1 MNFKKIGRQVHFI
14 AATQDVSRNGEGS
27 FIRLKNGD
35 ILFGYTEFNSCG
47 REDEDV
53 ARICATISHDDG
65 ESFGESFVLFE
76 KPADAVNIMSLSF
89 LRMANGDIG
98 AFYIKKNTDGTD
110 DIVFSRSSDDGTTWS
125 KPVSCIGGIL
135 PDDYYILNNDRA
147 VYLSTGRIILPLA
160 RHTIQT
166 SHGGFMPG
174 ELLFVYSDD
183 DGFSWKASPT
193 VLKLPFPHDKNGLQ
207 EPGIFEKKDGSLWCY
222 IRTGIGC
229 QFEAFSSDG
238 GISWSAP
245 EPNIFFSSPCSP
257 MLVKKAQ
264 GATLAIFNPI
274 TEHILRDDEKE
285 FWGRTPYV
293 MAVDCSGGTE
303 FSQEK
308 LYYIEDDL
316 NNGYCYPA
324 VIECEGCLL
333 LAYYHS
339 NNTDCCL
346 NSTKII
352 KIETNEIL

>member
-1 MNFKKIGRQVHFI
+1 MFFKKLGRQVHFI
-14 AATQDVSRNGEGS
+14 AATQNVSRNGEGS

-35 ILFGYTEFNSCG
+35 ILFGYTEFNSSG

-53 ARICATISHDDG
+53 ARICATISHDEG

-76 KPADAVNIMSLSF
+76 KPINAVNIMSLSF

-98 AFYIKKNTDGTD
+98 AFYILKNTDGTD
-110 DIVFSRSSDDGTTWS
+110 DIVLTRSRDEGRSWS
-125 KPVSCIGGIL
+125 EPVSCIANIL
-135 PDDYYILNNDRA
+135 PADYYILNNDRA

-160 RHTIQT
+160 RHTIHAKANEFT
-166 SHGGFMPG
+166 PG

-183 DGFSWKASPT
+183 DGFTWSAFPT
-193 VLKLPFPHDKNGLQ
+193 VLKCPYEDKNGLQ
-207 EPGIFEKKDGSLWCY
+207 EPGIFEKKDGTLWCY

-229 QFEAFSSDG
+229 QFECFSKDG
-238 GISWSAP
+238 GISWSKPA
-245 EPNIFFSSPCSP
+245 PNIFFSSPCSP
-257 MLVKKAQ
+257 MLVKKAH
-264 GATLAIFNPI
+264 GITLAIFNPI

-293 MAVDCSGGTE
+293 MATDRNGDTE
-303 FSQEK
+303 FSQES

-324 VIECEGCLL
+324 VIECDGGILV
-333 LAYYHS
+333 AYYHS
-339 NNTDCCL
+339 NNTGCCL

-352 KIETNEIL
+352 KIMNNEIK